1 MRLPPTIPAT
11 FLRRDNRYRLTV
23 AVDGEEVAAHLSDP
37 GRLEELLVPGRT
49 LYLAPAG
56 ALSRAPSAGRKTA
69 YDAVLADY
77 DGVLVSVMPR
87 LANTLLEE
95 ALRAGWRPGS
105 AGEHAYPDL
114 RREAPLGASRIDFLL
129 SGPTGRLWV
138 EAKSC
143 SLVEGGLALFPDAP
157 TARGARHLGELVDAV
172 AAGDGAA
179 VVFVI
184 QRGDA
189 RRLAPHRARDPRFA
203 ERLAAA
209 RRAGVG
215 VHALGCA
222 VSRGEIRIVGGVPVE
237 V

>member
-11 FLRRDNRYRLTV
+11 FLRRDNRFRLTV
-23 AVDGEEVAAHLSDP
+23 LVDGEEVAAHLSDP
-37 GRLEELLVPGRT
+37 GRLRELLVPGRT
-49 LYLAPAG
+49 LYLAPVDDLA
-56 ALSRAPSAGRKTA
+56 RRKTA
-69 YDAVLADY
+69 YDAILADY

-87 LANTLLEE
+87 LANALLEE
-95 ALRAGWRPGS
+95 ALREGWRPGPS
-105 AGEHAYPDL
+105 EDGAAALAAYPEV
-114 RREAPLGASRIDFLL
+114 RREVRLGASRIDFSLR
-129 SGPTGRLWV
+129 GPGGRCWV

-157 TARGARHLGELVDAV
+157 TARGARHVGELAGAV
-172 AAGDGAA
+172 AAGDAAA

-189 RRLAPHRARDPRFA
+189 ERLAPHRVMDPTFA
-203 ERLAAA
+203 DALAEA
-209 RRAGVG
+209 RRQGVA

-222 VSRGEIRIVGGVPVE
+222 VSREEIRICREVPVD